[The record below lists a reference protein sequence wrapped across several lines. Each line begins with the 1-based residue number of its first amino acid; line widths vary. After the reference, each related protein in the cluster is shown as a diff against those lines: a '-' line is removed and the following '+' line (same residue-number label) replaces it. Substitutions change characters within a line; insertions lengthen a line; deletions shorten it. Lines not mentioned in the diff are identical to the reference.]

1 MSTDTTPSGTAVA
14 SRKKLDQAGVLDA
27 AARLADEH
35 GYQNLTLAM
44 LSSDLGIRSQSL
56 YAHVDGLQGLRD
68 GLALRGQAVL
78 ADDLRNAAMAR
89 TGPDALR
96 SVVSALATF
105 IGAHPGLYEASLR
118 PPEDSPEMAAANAAT
133 VAPLMAVLASFG
145 LEGDDLAHH
154 YRVIWSSVH
163 GFVTLRH
170 AGLLSWPADPDDSFE
185 LMVATFVDELD
196 RHAAEGTTP

>member
-44 LSSDLGIRSQSL
+44 LASELGIRSQSL

-78 ADDLRNAAMAR
+78 ADDL
-89 TGPDALR
+89 
-96 SVVSALATF
+96 
-105 IGAHPGLYEASLR
+105 
-118 PPEDSPEMAAANAAT
+118 
-133 VAPLMAVLASFG
+133 
-145 LEGDDLAHH
+145 
-154 YRVIWSSVH
+154 
-163 GFVTLRH
+163 
-170 AGLLSWPADPDDSFE
+170 
-185 LMVATFVDELD
+185 
-196 RHAAEGTTP
+196 